1 VVKILHAADLHLDS
15 PMRGLHAYED
25 APVEE
30 LRMATRRALANLVE
44 LAITEEVDLVLLA
57 GDIFD
62 GDWPHYGTGLHFVKE
77 MGRLREAEIPVIM
90 VSGNHDAASKLT
102 RSLPLP
108 DNVTLLGAEAPQT
121 HVLEEIGVAVHGQS
135 YAMPEI
141 RDDLA
146 AAFPGALADLL
157 NVGLLHTAAQGRA
170 GHENYAPCQLETLVS
185 SGYDLWALGH
195 VHAREV
201 LSAEP
206 LILFPGNLQGR
217 NIRETGPKGA
227 SLIGLDASGGPVER
241 HVDLDC
247 VRWELIR
254 IDASDVTSTD
264 EVFSSLSAEVR
275 GVAERSGGRLVAAGV
290 VLEGVTGVHAELA
303 ADPEGLRYGAISAA
317 VGAVGEQV
325 FVERVRLETRAPRSI
340 AGAGEDAVG
349 ELIREIEEL
358 SGPGLASAAEALAAL
373 DGILPE
379 KARVGFDPAS
389 EDQVRALLAELGE
402 TLPSRLLKG
411 VSG

>member
-1 VVKILHAADLHLDS
+1 MRILHAADLHLDS
-15 PMRGLHAYED
+15 PMRGLLAYEA

-30 LRMATRRALANLVE
+30 LRMATRRALANLVD
-44 LAITEEVDLVLLA
+44 LAMAEEVALVLLA
-57 GDIFD
+57 GDVFD
-62 GDWPHYGTGLHFVKE
+62 GNWPDYGTGLHFVKE
-77 MGRLREAEIPVIM
+77 MGRLREAEIPVVM
-90 VSGNHDAASKLT
+90 VSGNHDAESKLT
-102 RSLPLP
+102 RTLPLP
-108 DNVTLLGAEAPQT
+108 DNVTLLETKAPQT
-121 HVLEEIGVAVHGQS
+121 HLLEEIGVAVHGQS
-135 YAMPEI
+135 YATPEI

-146 AAFPGALADLL
+146 AGFPSPRVDLL
-157 NVGLLHTAAQGRA
+157 NVGLLHTAAEGRA
-170 GHENYAPCQLETLVS
+170 GHENYAPCSLETLVS

-201 LSAEP
+201 LNADP

-227 SLIGLDASGGPVER
+227 SLIELDGSSDPVES
-241 HVDLDC
+241 HIDLDC

-264 EVFSSLSAEVR
+264 EIFSSLSAEVR
-275 GVAERSGGRLVAAGV
+275 GAAERCGGRLLAAGV
-290 VLEGVTGVHAELA
+290 VIEGVTTAHTELA
-303 ADPEGLRYGAISAA
+303 ADPESLRYGAISAA

-340 AGAGEDAVG
+340 AAGGEDAVG

-358 SGPGLASAAEALAAL
+358 SGPGLESAADALAPL
-373 DGILPE
+373 DAILPRD
-379 KARVGFDPAS
+379 ARLDFDPAS
-389 EDQVRALLAELGE
+389 EDQVRALLGELRE
-402 TLPSRLLKG
+402 ALPPRLLRG